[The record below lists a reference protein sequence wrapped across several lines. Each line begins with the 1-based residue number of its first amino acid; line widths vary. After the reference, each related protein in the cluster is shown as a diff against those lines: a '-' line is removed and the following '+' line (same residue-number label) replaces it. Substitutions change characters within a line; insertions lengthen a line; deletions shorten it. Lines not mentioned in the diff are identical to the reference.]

1 MLGMFPPGPAP
12 PTIPTPVG
20 SSSSIVI
27 SMSIIPGVPG
37 ASLSVGL
44 LCFVVMLGAVED
56 EGGTGC
62 GRDENGEA
70 VGNDVEGVPVREMA
84 LIAGFCGMIR
94 FSGLAPASIDMDCF
108 LRSGARCTWHSS

>member
-1 MLGMFPPGPAP
+1 MLGMFPPDPEA

-44 LCFVVMLGAVED
+44 LCFVVMLGAVD
-56 EGGTGC
+56 DDRGAGW
-62 GRDENGEA
+62 GRDENGDA
-70 VGNDVEGVPVREMA
+70 VGNDVDGVPVREMA

-108 LRSGARCTWHSS
+108 LKSGARWT